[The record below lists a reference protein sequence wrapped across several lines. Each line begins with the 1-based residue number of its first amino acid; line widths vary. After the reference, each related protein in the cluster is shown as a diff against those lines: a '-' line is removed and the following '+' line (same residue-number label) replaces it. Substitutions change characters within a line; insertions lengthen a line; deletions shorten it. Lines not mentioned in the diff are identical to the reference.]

1 MSAFNWKKWVEDELE
16 DLKKKMETAI
26 ETAQPKIPINKLK
39 KTKPKIKKK

>member
-16 DLKKKMETAI
+16 DLKKKMETA
-26 ETAQPKIPINKLK
+26 QPKIIPINKLK